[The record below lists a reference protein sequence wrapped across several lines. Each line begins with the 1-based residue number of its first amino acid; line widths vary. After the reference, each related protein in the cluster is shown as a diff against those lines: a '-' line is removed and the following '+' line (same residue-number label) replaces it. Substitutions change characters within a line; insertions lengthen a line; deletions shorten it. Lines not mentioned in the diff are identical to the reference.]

1 MIEKKCQEQKKINKD
16 LKKLMLGR
24 QQWKIMLSTS

>member
-1 MIEKKCQEQKKINKD
+1 MYRDDRKKKCQEQKKINKD

-24 QQWKIMLSTS
+24 QQ